1 MFRTKPARVHPGKTT
16 GSAGAVEGWSA
27 GHAGSA
33 VERSRKPG
41 VETRGSFAGPAG
53 PHGGVAGAPRPHRT
67 HARGSHDFVPSFP
80 KAGAGC
86 RFGSSSESRPA
97 QRTGEPM
104 NEETRNE
111 IVRLSYGGASR
122 RRIARMLRVDR
133 KTVAQVLADH
143 ENRRAGVPEK
153 QRARRASRLDPFQE
167 TMAQLLER
175 YPDLTAVRLHEEL
188 RHRGF
193 SGGYTIVREH
203 LHAIRPR
210 APKAP
215 VQRFETAPGVQ
226 AQMDYSPYDIAF
238 TAEGTRRVHAFSYIL
253 AYSRRQY
260 VRFVETQDF
269 ATTIR
274 EHVRA
279 FEYLGGLAATCL
291 YDNMKVVVTG
301 YDGDQPIY
309 NTRFLA
315 FATYYGFQPW
325 ACRPHRPQT
334 KGKIERPFSYISQ
347 NLLNGRTFTSLE
359 HLNEVTAQWLAQ
371 TADVRFH
378 HEIKTRPIDRFL
390 EEKPHLLSLPARP
403 YDTARVLYRTVNSEG
418 HVMYQQNFY
427 SVPWQRIG
435 ELLPVRITEKEL
447 IVYGP
452 DVREIARH
460 ELYPS
465 GITGEKH
472 SLPEHSPGRD
482 HHQKYELLKER
493 FDEFGPSGVAF
504 FDELIRTRR
513 CGKNEAARVLGLLA
527 TYHRDDLA
535 RALERAVRY
544 RAYSWSAVERIL
556 AAQARPRSVW
566 ESLEAEA
573 QEQLDEIFRQSPLSV
588 RSTAE
593 YQSLLEETAHGDE
606 TEDDQDNPDEGDD
619 PAA

>member
-1 MFRTKPARVHPGKTT
+1 MKEF
-16 GSAGAVEGWSA
+16 
-27 GHAGSA
+27 
-33 VERSRKPG
+33 
-41 VETRGSFAGPAG
+41 
-53 PHGGVAGAPRPHRT
+53 
-67 HARGSHDFVPSFP
+67 
-80 KAGAGC
+80 
-86 RFGSSSESRPA
+86 
-97 QRTGEPM
+97 
-104 NEETRNE
+104 TRNE
-111 IVRLSYGGASR
+111 IVRLHYGGASQ
-122 RRIARMLRVDR
+122 RRIARLLGIAR
-133 KTVAQVLADH
+133 KSVAQALAAH
-143 ENRRAGVPEK
+143 QNRRTGAPE
-153 QRARRASRLDPFQE
+153 QERPPRPSLLDPFADQI
-167 TMAQLLER
+167 TQLVER
-175 YPDLTAVRLHEEL
+175 YPHLTAVRLHEEL
-188 RHRGF
+188 RRLGF
-193 SGGYTIVREH
+193 QGRYTIVRERLRALRPH
-203 LHAIRPR
+203 L
-210 APKAP
+210 PKPP
-215 VQRFETAPGVQ
+215 VERFETAQGLQ
-226 AQMDYSPYDIAF
+226 AQMDYSPYEIAF
-238 TAEGTRRVHAFSYIL
+238 TAEGRRRVHAFSYIL

-260 VRFVETQDF
+260 VRFVVTQDF

-378 HEIKTRPIDRFL
+378 HEIKARPIDRFQ

-435 ELLPVRITEKEL
+435 ELLPVRVTEKEL

-472 SLPEHSPGRD
+472 SLPEHTPGRD
-482 HHQKYELLKER
+482 HRQKYELLKER
-493 FDEFGPSGVAF
+493 FAEFGADGMLF

-535 RALERAVRY
+535 RALDRAVRY

-573 QEQLDEIFRQSPLSV
+573 QQQLDEIFRQSPLSV

-593 YQSLLEETAHGDE
+593 YQSLLEETADGDEDE
-606 TEDDQDNPDEGDD
+606 TEDDQDNPDKGDD
-619 PAA
+619 TAA